1 MTVLQPRNDKQVE
14 NIRTKQLQKHHIS
27 HDALYNLHEMAV
39 DMPDFIHTIHTHP
52 DLVCVCGQRALLE
65 ELVLLLNSPSGQLLS
80 YDIFQLGDFY
90 VSVLCFRHTLF
101 KEAPVIPAAFLV
113 HERKFEEHHKELFSV
128 CTKLVRSLNHT
139 TCPMVTDEEVAIVN
153 AVAQVIPQVPQLRC
167 WNHIFRA
174 VMAWLRKHGA
184 PCQDISVYLS
194 DIRDLF
200 HLPTEEEY
208 TSKLASMKQ
217 RWSAPFSD
225 YYTNHIHPDIQSIA
239 QWAIEPYG
247 VYHPYS
253 GITNNQ
259 SESLNHVL
267 KQLQEWRESP
277 LDCMILALN
286 HLQSYYKVEI
296 VRGQH
301 GLGKYHL
308 HPQYR
313 KLVNTQP
320 LPVENEYSPEQIVE
334 RIKGNPKETTTK
346 NIAPKPQKPPKA
358 LSQRERARRLIEGK
372 KICFE
377 PTLHT
382 FTVIGSEEHPHVV
395 RLFPKESCSC
405 PSTTQCYHILA
416 AKMCIGMESD
426 SQKGK
431 INLTQLRRNVRS
443 RTEKKSGRKRPR
455 PGDCDIIPA
464 PDSEVGTEETEV
476 EPEGERQDPHLE
488 PEGERQDPHLE
499 PEGDTQDPHLE
510 PEGDTQDPHLEPEG
524 DTQDPHLE
532 PEGDTQD
539 PHLEP
544 EGERQD
550 PHLEPEGERQDPH
563 LEPEGETEI
572 QHKREENTTKVY
584 HALPHS

>member
-1 MTVLQPRNDKQVE
+1 MDR
-14 NIRTKQLQKHHIS
+14 
-27 HDALYNLHEMAV
+27 
-39 DMPDFIHTIHTHP
+39 
-52 DLVCVCGQRALLE
+52 
-65 ELVLLLNSPSGQLLS
+65 VLLLNSPSAQLLS
-80 YDIFQLGDFY
+80 YDTTFQLGDFY

-128 CTKLVRSLNHT
+128 CTKIVRSLNHT
-139 TCPMVTDEEVAIVN
+139 TCPMVIDEEVAIVN

-184 PCQDISVYLS
+184 PCQDTSVYLS

-239 QWAIEPYG
+239 RWAIEPYG

-253 GITNNQ
+253 GVTNNQ

-296 VRGQH
+296 MRGQH

-308 HPQYR
+308 HLQYR
-313 KLVNTQP
+313 KLINTQP
-320 LPVENEYSPEQIVE
+320 LPVESEYSPEQIVE
-334 RIKGNPKETTTK
+334 RIKGNPNETTTA
-346 NIAPKPQKPPKA
+346 NITPKAQKAPKA

-405 PSTTQCYHILA
+405 PSTIQCYHILA

-443 RTEKKSGRKRPR
+443 RTEKNQAGNVL
-455 PGDCDIIPA
+455 DQ
-464 PDSEVGTEETEV
+464 ETV
-476 EPEGERQDPHLE
+476 TSFLHQIL
-488 PEGERQDPHLE
+488 
-499 PEGDTQDPHLE
+499 
-510 PEGDTQDPHLEPEG
+510 
-524 DTQDPHLE
+524 
-532 PEGDTQD
+532 
-539 PHLEP
+539 
-544 EGERQD
+544 
-550 PHLEPEGERQDPH
+550 
-563 LEPEGETEI
+563 
-572 QHKREENTTKVY
+572 K
-584 HALPHS
+584 

>member
-1 MTVLQPRNDKQVE
+1 
-14 NIRTKQLQKHHIS
+14 
-27 HDALYNLHEMAV
+27 
-39 DMPDFIHTIHTHP
+39 
-52 DLVCVCGQRALLE
+52 
-65 ELVLLLNSPSGQLLS
+65 
-80 YDIFQLGDFY
+80 
-90 VSVLCFRHTLF
+90 
-101 KEAPVIPAAFLV
+101 
-113 HERKFEEHHKELFSV
+113 
-128 CTKLVRSLNHT
+128 
-139 TCPMVTDEEVAIVN
+139 
-153 AVAQVIPQVPQLRC
+153 
-167 WNHIFRA
+167 
-174 VMAWLRKHGA
+174 
-184 PCQDISVYLS
+184 
-194 DIRDLF
+194 
-200 HLPTEEEY
+200 
-208 TSKLASMKQ
+208 MKQ

-239 QWAIEPYG
+239 RWAIEPYG

-334 RIKGNPKETTTK
+334 RIKGNPKETTTE

-524 DTQDPHLE
+524 
-532 PEGDTQD
+532 GTQD